1 LKRMCLTVA
10 TVLLALSVGCRAE
23 IVIEHAFCRGGQ
35 VFLHWSDPDTQYAR
49 YHIYRSSSV
58 IDANT
63 LSSAQLIDSN
73 SPLHS
78 AKDTAAVSAATRR
91 GETPPNR
98 GYRIFDLG
106 EPLNPSDCLKVMS
119 VTQPASHYY
128 AVIGVKPDGT
138 EDRTITSG
146 KNSLASPISE
156 ATGTTIPV
164 LDEQGVQTL
173 SGYDYP
179 WKTYTWFKRVEESLF
194 DGEATKVTITLPKP
208 KLSGLYATILNLHA
222 INGTNKVVT
231 WWNIITISPMDCS
244 PQLPYGGNTWWY
256 GYANSYPNV
265 SAGLVCNYTENMLL
279 NMLQWAKS
287 TFPVEPDRVSVAGGS
302 MGGTGALSFG
312 LRHPEIFSGI
322 SAVVPQV
329 NPGLPGIGWSQSQL
343 SAVWGSVQN
352 NLPTNDGIGVWDRQN
367 TTAYVAAHTEDL
379 PFIKVQNSKN
389 DETLPW
395 FQVPQ
400 FYKNLESNGHGFMA
414 AWGQGG
420 HVNSSTGLPAEYIN
434 WDIYTKIRRNQS
446 YPAISNSSVNNNPGS
461 GNSTDGDS
469 VGQMNAGYDW
479 RIITDAPNEWTAD
492 IKYTV
497 PGVTPTANIS
507 ARRLQ
512 SFNFAAGDRLAY
524 SLKDTSTG
532 QIIASGYLTASR
544 DRFFTAPDLPFSNEY
559 RALTVRKVAPQTI
572 AEVIDLP
579 EGGQVDLDEIVITA
593 AFADVCY
600 GCAMNRIPA
609 IAILGATGLSAGDV
623 IHLRGTRTNFGNL
636 IAVNANPAK
645 PQTFGSRKIEPLGL
659 TRPLNDSEKPIQLG
673 LLVKVWGVVRE
684 GGPDSF
690 VVDCGHHV
698 TAFGNYGARPQAGAY
713 VSVVGIWSKMAEN
726 DFGIRL
732 REPADVVVY

>member
-1 LKRMCLTVA
+1 MTA
-10 TVLLALSVGCRAE
+10 VLLALSVGCRAD

-35 VFLHWSDPDTQYAR
+35 VFLHWSDPDTQYTR
-49 YHIYRSSSV
+49 YHIYRSSS
-58 IDANT
+58 IINADT
-63 LSSAQLIDSN
+63 LSEAQLIDSD

-78 AKDTAAVSAATRR
+78 ARDAAAVSAATRR

-119 VTQPASHYY
+119 VSQSVSHYY
-128 AVIGVKPDGT
+128 AIVGVKSDGA

-164 LDEQGVQTL
+164 LDEQGVQTV

-179 WKTYTWFKRVEESLF
+179 WKTYTWFKRVGESLF

-208 KLSGLYATILNLHA
+208 NLSGLYATILNLHA
-222 INGTNKVVT
+222 INGTNKIVT

-244 PQLPYGGNTWWY
+244 PKLPYGGNTWWY
-256 GYANSYPNV
+256 GYADSYPNV
-265 SAGLVCNYTENMLL
+265 GTGKVYNYTENMLL

-287 TFPVEPDRVSVAGGS
+287 TFPVDPDRVSVAGGS
-302 MGGTGALSFG
+302 MGATGALSFG

-329 NPGLPGIGWSQSQL
+329 NPGLTGIGWSQSQL
-343 SAVWGSVQN
+343 SAIWGLVQS
-352 NLPTNDGIGVWDRQN
+352 NLPTNDGDGVWDRQN
-367 TTAYVAAHTEDL
+367 TTAYVANHTEDL

-389 DETLPW
+389 DDILPW

-400 FYKNLESNGHGFMA
+400 FYKNLSSNGHGFIA

-420 HVNSSTGLPAEYIN
+420 HVGSSSGLPSEYIN
-434 WDIYTKIRRNQS
+434 YDIYTKIRRNQS
-446 YPAISNSSVNNNPGS
+446 YPAISNSSVNNNPGD
-461 GNSTDGDS
+461 GDPTDGDS

-479 RIITDAPNEWTAD
+479 RIISDTPNEWAVD

-497 PGVTPTANIS
+497 TGVTSTADVS
-507 ARRLQ
+507 VRRLQ

-524 SLKDTSTG
+524 SLKNTSTD
-532 QIIASGYLTASR
+532 QIITSGYLTAQR
-544 DRFFTAPDLPFSNEY
+544 NRFFTAPNLPFNDQY
-559 RALTVRKVAPQTI
+559 CTLTVRKISQQSI
-572 AEVIDLP
+572 ADVMNLP

-593 AFADVCY
+593 AFQDVCY
-600 GCAMNRIPA
+600 GCTADRIPA

-623 IHLRGTRTNFGNL
+623 IRLRGVRTTFGSMV
-636 IAVNANPAK
+636 AVNASPANP
-645 PQTFGSRKIEPLGL
+645 QVFGSKKIQPLGL
-659 TRPLNDSEKPIQLG
+659 TRPIDNPEKPIELG
-673 LLVKVWGVVRE
+673 LLVKVWGVVGECEQGR
-684 GGPDSF
+684 F
-690 VVDCGHHV
+690 LVDCGRRV
-698 TAFGNYGARPQAGAY
+698 TAFGDYGTEPEDGVY
-713 VSVVGIWSKMAEN
+713 VSVVGIWSKMAGESAY
-726 DFGIRL
+726 GIRL
-732 REPADVVVY
+732 REAADVVVY